1 MLIRIQVVHGLSIP
15 LGMVGLYLP
24 RTLSQAVEATT
35 NDERFG
41 PITAPV
47 QVIFGRRRTKDLDG
61 DAQNSLSP
69 SPSPSSPL
77 LARTGGSI
85 IRDRNFGSIA
95 SAGPS
100 TSPKLSYSRIISFP
114 DED

>member
-1 MLIRIQVVHGLSIP
+1 
-15 LGMVGLYLP
+15 MVGLYLP

-47 QVIFGRRRTKDLDG
+47 HVIFGRRRRKDLDG
-61 DAQNSLSP
+61 DAQDSLDP

-77 LARTGGSI
+77 LARIGGSI
-85 IRDRNFGSIA
+85 IRDQHFGTIT

-100 TSPKLSYSRIISFP
+100 TPPKLSYSRIINFP
-114 DED
+114 DES

>member
-1 MLIRIQVVHGLSIP
+1 MLIILQVVHGLSVP
-15 LGMVGLYLP
+15 VAMVGLHLP

-47 QVIFGRRRTKDLDG
+47 QVIFGKRRRKDLDG
-61 DAQNSLSP
+61 DGQSSLEA

-77 LARTGGSI
+77 LTRIGGSI
-85 IRDRNFGSIA
+85 IRDRNFGSIS

-100 TSPKLSYSRIISFP
+100 TPPNIRYNRIISFP
-114 DED
+114 DES

>member
-1 MLIRIQVVHGLSIP
+1 
-15 LGMVGLYLP
+15 MVGLYLP
-24 RTLSQAVEATT
+24 RTLSQAVEATA

-47 QVIFGRRRTKDLDG
+47 QIVFGRRRRKDLDG
-61 DAQNSLSP
+61 HAQDSFDT

-77 LARTGGSI
+77 LARIGGSI
-85 IRDRNFGSIA
+85 IRDQRFGTIT

-100 TSPKLSYSRIISFP
+100 TAPKLSYSRIISFP
-114 DED
+114 DEN

>member
-1 MLIRIQVVHGLSIP
+1 
-15 LGMVGLYLP
+15 MVGLYLP
-24 RTLSQAVEATT
+24 RTLSQAVEATA

-47 QVIFGRRRTKDLDG
+47 QVIFGRRGRKNLDG
-61 DAQNSLSP
+61 DNENSLSP

-77 LARTGGSI
+77 LAKIGGSI

-95 SAGPS
+95 GGTS

-114 DED
+114 DEN